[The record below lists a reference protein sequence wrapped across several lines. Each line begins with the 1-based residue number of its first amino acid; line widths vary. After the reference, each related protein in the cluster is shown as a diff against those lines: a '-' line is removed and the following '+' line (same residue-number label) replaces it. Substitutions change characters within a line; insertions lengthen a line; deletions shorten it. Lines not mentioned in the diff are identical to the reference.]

1 MLRADRY
8 EQRQYS
14 KYLEREHA
22 PQHTLHDALLR
33 IRKRKGGKANGNNA
47 KKRPRDAPK
56 DEACSKCGSY
66 GLQVIAGD
74 AMRVKELE
82 VE

>member
-56 DEACSKCGSY
+56 DEDFQREYSHYLDHDHPVPPSCLAC
-66 GLQVIAGD
+66 
-74 AMRVKELE
+74 
-82 VE
+82 